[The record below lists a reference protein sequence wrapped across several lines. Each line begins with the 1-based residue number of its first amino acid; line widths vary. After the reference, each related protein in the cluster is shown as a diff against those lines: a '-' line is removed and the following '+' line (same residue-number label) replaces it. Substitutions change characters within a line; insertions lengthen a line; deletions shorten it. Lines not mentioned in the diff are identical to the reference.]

1 MDKVDIDK
9 LKTYIKEAKEEFN
22 MFGNITTLENDLKRT
37 ERLIKEYEKIQ
48 KENEKL
54 QVELNAENNRCMILA
69 NNEKFKE
76 QVINLMANIFF
87 KKFKAILLLEYGFEN
102 EEQLKEYFIELVKG
116 EN

>member
-37 ERLIKEYEKIQ
+37 ERLIKEYEKI
-48 KENEKL
+48 

>member
-1 MDKVDIDK
+1 
-9 LKTYIKEAKEEFN
+9 
-22 MFGNITTLENDLKRT
+22 
-37 ERLIKEYEKIQ
+37 
-48 KENEKL
+48 
-54 QVELNAENNRCMILA
+54 MILA